1 MNAMSAQ
8 APAACTGAAPP
19 RASPGL
25 HVGAIIALHALGWG
39 LCLSQASSHPMLLG
53 LGISAYLFGL
63 RHGFDADHIAAID
76 DTVRLML
83 QRGRDP
89 LAVGLFFSL
98 GHSTVVF
105 ALSVLA
111 ALFASLVRDHLGGL
125 EAVGS
130 LVGTLVSAGFLVLV
144 GWLNLRILI
153 DLLRLRRRH
162 DARHEHTHAAMD
174 ALLAGRG
181 LLGRLF
187 ARLPASRPAP
197 LMRHA
202 WQIFPVGLLFGLGFD
217 TASEIALLSLAGTAS
232 GHVGW
237 AGVMSLPMLFAAGM
251 ALVDSAD
258 CALMTHAYAWTLLL
272 PARRMSFNLLMTSV
286 SVALALGVAGVELA
300 QLLIGRLGLHGPAA
314 GALEGLSLNAL
325 GLGVVVLS
333 AGLSAGAWGM
343 SRALAGMRRR
353 GPAR

>member
-1 MNAMSAQ
+1 MSAQ
-8 APAACTGAAPP
+8 APAARTGAAPP

-25 HVGAIIALHALGWG
+25 HAGAIVALHALGWG
-39 LCLSQASSHPMLLG
+39 LCLSQAASHPMLLG

-111 ALFASLVRDHLGGL
+111 ALFAALVRDRLGSL

-130 LVGTLVSAGFLVLV
+130 LLGTLVSAGFLIVV
-144 GWLNLRILI
+144 GWLNLRILV

-162 DARHEHTHAAMD
+162 GARHEHSHAAID

-181 LLGRLF
+181 LLARLL

-237 AGVMSLPMLFAAGM
+237 AGVLSLPTLFAAGM

-258 CALMTHAYAWTLLL
+258 CALMTRAYAWTLLQ
-272 PARRMSFNLLMTSV
+272 PARRLRFNLLMTSM

-300 QLLIGRLGLHGPAA
+300 QLLIGRLGLHGAAA
-314 GALEGLSLNAL
+314 GALERLSLNSV
-325 GLGVVVLS
+325 GVGVVGLS
-333 AGLSAGAWGM
+333 AGLASGVWGV
-343 SRALAGMRRR
+343 SRAMARIQRR

>member
-1 MNAMSAQ
+1 MSAQ
-8 APAACTGAAPP
+8 ASAARAGTAPP
-19 RASPGL
+19 RAAPGL
-25 HVGAIIALHALGWG
+25 HVGAIVALHALGWG
-39 LCLSQASSHPMLLG
+39 LCLGQAASHPMLLG

-89 LAVGLFFSL
+89 LGVGLFFSL
-98 GHSTVVF
+98 GHSAVVF
-105 ALSVLA
+105 ALSLLA
-111 ALFASLVRDHLGGL
+111 ALCAALVRHRLGDL
-125 EAVGS
+125 QAVGS
-130 LVGTLVSAGFLVLV
+130 LLGTLVSAGFLGLV
-144 GWLNLRILI
+144 GWLNLRVLV

-162 DARHEHTHAAMD
+162 GAGHGHDHAAID

-181 LLGRLF
+181 LLARLF

-237 AGVMSLPMLFAAGM
+237 AGVLSLPTLFAAGM

-258 CALMTHAYAWTLLL
+258 CALMTHAYAWTLLQ
-272 PARRMSFNLLMTSV
+272 PERRTNFNLLTTSM

-300 QLLIGRLGLHGPAA
+300 QLLIGRLGLHGPVA
-314 GALEGLSLNAL
+314 GALERLSLHAV
-325 GLGVVVLS
+325 GLGVVVVS
-333 AGLSAGAWGM
+333 AGLTAALWGV
-343 SRALAGMRRR
+343 SRALAGARRV
-353 GPAR
+353 GPSS